1 MKHSKLYSSVY
12 SIEQIGQGGESV
24 VFRMQTLELDEIVAK
39 CPFLKENKSDNLD
52 AFQQTLYEYQLLKV

>member
-39 CPFLKENKSDNLD
+39 CPFLKENKSENLD
-52 AFQQTLYEYQLLKV
+52 AF